1 MICRTLWSKTLESK
15 VAARFT
21 AIGKQK
27 GRHRRIP
34 AREMRG
40 EKMKAIFKIG
50 ILPAFL
56 LAFASTA
63 FADSIAFGSAGGTS
77 NFTNGTLQYLG
88 SSPLNADFVANHYA
102 PLIAG
107 SIPSGSMASYS
118 VSDAGVWTPAISG
131 SSWVS
136 NTATSG
142 ANCSGSQCDPNDFYY
157 YQTTFTAAGGTELY
171 NGSIS
176 VMADDTLEVLLNGVV
191 IVPFAIVGG
200 DGHCAT
206 GNSDGTDALPS
217 CGPIDTITLSEI
229 SLLAGTNTL
238 TVIDAQTGLAGAGV
252 DFTANFTTPEPSS
265 LLLLGTGL
273 LGLAFVVFRRNKPSG
288 LVVKS

>member
-1 MICRTLWSKTLESK
+1 
-15 VAARFT
+15 
-21 AIGKQK
+21 
-27 GRHRRIP
+27 
-34 AREMRG
+34 
-40 EKMKAIFKIG
+40 MKAILKIG
-50 ILPAFL
+50 FLTALL

-63 FADSIAFGSAGGTS
+63 FADSITLLSAGGTG

-88 SSPLNADFVANHYA
+88 TSPLNASFVANHYTA
-102 PLIAG
+102 LVAG
-107 SIPSGSMASYS
+107 TIPSGSMASYD
-118 VSDAGVWTPAISG
+118 VSDAGVWTPAIFG

-136 NTATSG
+136 NTAASG
-142 ANCSGSQCDPNDFYY
+142 ASCSGSQCDPNDFYY
-157 YQTTFTAAGGTELY
+157 YQTTFTAAGGTALY

-176 VMADDTLEVLLNGVV
+176 VMADDTLEVLLNGTV

-206 GNSDGTDALPS
+206 GNTNGTNAMPS
-217 CGPIDTITLSEI
+217 CGSVDTISLSGI
-229 SLLAGTNTL
+229 SLLPGANTL

-252 DFTANFTTPEPSS
+252 DFTANLATPEPSS

-288 LVVKS
+288 LVANS